1 MPGSDNGNNRDPR
14 SQMLDVPDPVNRD
27 PMKEAAA
34 VKMGA
39 ISPNV
44 LAAMVINPL
53 DLYLLRHR
61 GPKKREFDRDHFDGR
76 LEVFQNI
83 GPEMKRP
90 LNG

>member
-1 MPGSDNGNNRDPR
+1 MPN
-14 SQMLDVPDPVNRD
+14 VPDPVNGD
-27 PMKEAAA
+27 PVKEAAA

-61 GPKKREFDRDHFDGR
+61 GPK
-76 LEVFQNI
+76 
-83 GPEMKRP
+83 
-90 LNG
+90 